1 MPTGTHPI
9 ARAEGRPT
17 GGPTPPDVPNGNPAQ
32 RGAKR
37 RLARPVAWRRRE
49 SFGACGQRPHPLGA
63 SGVQRSRKERPIPPG
78 ASCARRTTA
87 APPRPLAAGAGGAP
101 RETQEA

>member
-1 MPTGTHPI
+1 MPTNRDRST
-9 ARAEGRPT
+9 RAEGQPT
-17 GGPTPPDVPNGNPAQ
+17 GGPTPPDVPNGNPAK
-32 RGAKR
+32 RGAQR

-49 SFGACGQRPHPLGA
+49 SF
-63 SGVQRSRKERPIPPG
+63 RSRSPLPNPRG